1 MAEVTPIGSGGAP
14 HPMAP
19 PPDGTLQIRGGVGG
33 IAFQFEELLAGAA
46 ALDELHGQLQDIE
59 REAEAVRQALFPYQ
73 ADSYASGSNAVNAVG
88 EGGREVGRVRDQLY
102 RISREVRASHR
113 EYEFTEDL
121 NALQLRAGLR
131 NPALESGLRPD
142 NFGKFS
148 RRDVADSLVAQAP
161 FIIGTLLGL
170 PAAALGFATTIAGPM
185 DVRATLKAITGMP
198 GFGFLKPRPVTVEKS
213 ASGVETVDATMAA
226 QLERLDTFGNNNTR
240 GEIEIQEFNQDGIK
254 RWVVLIPGT
263 QHEDEIGGSN
273 PLDEAGIV
281 DGLGYDSA
289 ETNAA
294 ILEALHAAGAKAGE
308 QVVAIGH
315 SQGGIHAMNLSQD
328 KAFLAEFDLKYVL
341 TAGSPVGGIEAE
353 PGISSLHL
361 EHEQDWVPGADG
373 LPNADTKERVTVT
386 LTNDVA
392 TPEGEDPGLGPGHK
406 LQNYADGARLVS
418 ASSDPSLMA
427 STAAFAGVAGA
438 GGVATVTRFKLTRE
452 PAQAQAAAPAR
463 SPLPETRSGAGPR

>member
-1 MAEVTPIGSGGAP
+1 
-14 HPMAP
+14 MAP

-59 REAEAVRQALFPYQ
+59 REAETVRQALFPYQ
-73 ADSYASGSNAVNAVG
+73 ADSYTTGSNAIIAVG

-102 RISREVRASHR
+102 RISRDVRASHR
-113 EYEFTEDL
+113 EYGFTEGL
-121 NALQLRAGLR
+121 SALQLRTGLR
-131 NPALESGLRPD
+131 NTAIESGLRPD
-142 NFGKFS
+142 NFGNFS
-148 RRDVADSLVAQAP
+148 RRDIAESLVAQTP
-161 FIIGTLLGL
+161 VMIGTLLGI
-170 PAAALGFATTIAGPM
+170 PAAALGFATAIGGPM
-185 DVRATLKAITGMP
+185 DVRATLKTITGMP
-198 GFGFLKPRPVTVEKS
+198 GFGFLKPRPVTVAQS
-213 ASGVETVDATMAA
+213 ASSIETVDATMAS
-226 QLERLDTFGNNNTR
+226 QLGRLDKLGNTTR
-240 GEIEIQEFNQDGIK
+240 GEIEVQEFDTEGTK

-294 ILEALHAAGAKAGE
+294 IREALRAAGAEAGD
-308 QVVAIGH
+308 QVLAIGH

-341 TAGSPVGGIEAE
+341 TAGSPVGGIEAQQ
-353 PGISSLHL
+353 GISSLHL
-361 EHEQDWVPGADG
+361 EHEQDWVPGFDG
-373 LPNADTKERVTVT
+373 LANPDTKARVTVT
-386 LTNDVA
+386 LTEQLTA
-392 TPEGEDPGLGPGHK
+392 PEGDDSLFGPPHN
-406 LQNYADGARLVS
+406 LENYADGARLVS

-452 PAQAQAAAPAR
+452 PEQVKAVAPAR
-463 SPLPETRSGAGPR
+463 PTLPETRSEAGPR